1 MTSGFRGPR
10 RHVST
15 GSRYGPPAWILI
27 KTCLIKSHFQT
38 IRIFLLWTKL
48 LHASEKLYLIL
59 LYVLVTLGYW
69 FSNSTFLERC
79 IKELRVPLKYSAK
92 KRKRKKGI
100 VKQICQKLDDD
111 ECEGWVYY
119 TFLSTFEY
127 ILKIS
132 FKEVFKLLKGMLH
145 QNESELS
152 SLVRSGPWRREEI
165 HHQRGV
171 CGWGLWGEGE
181 PGCLVP
187 WVTQLLDIWDKL
199 PKDGGCLEFP
209 TPPPTLHP
217 LMLTGCWTGFGCSP
231 QAGRKTWEVWKAKV
245 MGSRGDSGEG
255 TNMDT
260 PFFQA
265 VFFPA
270 LSSFSS

>member
-1 MTSGFRGPR
+1 MT
-10 RHVST
+10 V
-15 GSRYGPPAWILI
+15 A
-27 KTCLIKSHFQT
+27 
-38 IRIFLLWTKL
+38 
-48 LHASEKLYLIL
+48 
-59 LYVLVTLGYW
+59 
-69 FSNSTFLERC
+69 
-79 IKELRVPLKYSAK
+79 
-92 KRKRKKGI
+92 
-100 VKQICQKLDDD
+100 
-111 ECEGWVYY
+111 
-119 TFLSTFEY
+119 
-127 ILKIS
+127 
-132 FKEVFKLLKGMLH
+132 LLKGMLH

-231 QAGRKTWEVWKAKV
+231 QAGRERRGRFGRPRSWAPGGTQVKEQTWIRELPGVPL
-245 MGSRGDSGEG
+245 RGEG
-255 TNMDT
+255 SCGGGGAPRDSAGSGATEEG
-260 PFFQA
+260 PG
-265 VFFPA
+265 
-270 LSSFSS
+270 